1 MIITIDGPAAS
12 GKSTTARLVAE
23 KLKITYLDTGAMYRA
38 LTLQLLKSNI
48 DFDDVDKVST
58 ILGNLTIDMYD
69 YKGRNIIKLNNEDIT
84 EQIRSSNVTENVS
97 EVSALLIVR
106 ESMVIMQRK
115 IGHKTDCVVEGR
127 DIGTIVFPN
136 ADYKFFMKADINM
149 RANRRLDEMKK
160 SGTIKKFNEVLSDL
174 EIRDYKDTNRE
185 NSPLR
190 KAVDAVEIDTT
201 ELTIDEQVNKIVNH
215 IIINKK

>member
-1 MIITIDGPAAS
+1 MIIAIDGPAAS
-12 GKSTTARLVAE
+12 GKSTTAKLVAE

-38 LTLQLLKSNI
+38 LTLHLLKSNI
-48 DFDDVDKVST
+48 DFNNVDKVST
-58 ILGNLTIDMYD
+58 ILDNFSIEMYD

-97 EVSALLIVR
+97 GVSALLIVR
-106 ESMVIMQRK
+106 QSMVVMQRQ
-115 IGHKTDCVVEGR
+115 IGNKTDCVVEGR

-136 ADYKFFMKADINM
+136 ADYKFFMIADIKM
-149 RANRRLDEMKK
+149 RANRRLNEMNQLGANKTYDEM
-160 SGTIKKFNEVLSDL
+160 VSDL
-174 EIRDYKDTNRE
+174 EIRDYKDTNRD

-201 ELTIDEQVNKIVNH
+201 ELTIDEQVNKIINH
-215 IIINKK
+215 IKNK